1 MQNMDGSSL
10 PGMANI
16 QAPGTQSAT
25 NSASKKPL
33 LTAKALRLTTKQPCR
48 AEYPTVR
55 ATELTYLIF
64 ERPDLDLTARF
75 LADFGLRVAARQPDL
90 LFMRGTGS
98 APFCYVV
105 LRGPKARFVG
115 LGFSVATLEDLNRLA
130 AYADASPVEEVAWPG
145 GGKRVRMT
153 DPAGFRVDAIC
164 GQGVAEV
171 LPHRAAI
178 KMNTPDDI
186 VRIDGTQRPPL
197 TPPEITKLGHV
208 LLEVPNYQDVCGWYT
223 GRFGLIPSDICVIP
237 DGSPAAAFFRL
248 DLGDQPADHHTLALT
263 INFVAG
269 YGHSAFEVVDA
280 DAVGVGQRILQ
291 KKGWRHAWGIGRHI
305 LGSQIFD
312 YWEDPWGSK
321 HEHYCDGDVFT
332 AGAPTEVHAV
342 SRDAMAQWG
351 PKMPK
356 RFTRPSLGLKSLL
369 ALVRNLFACEDLS
382 VKKLITLL
390 RLVA

>member
-1 MQNMDGSSL
+1 
-10 PGMANI
+10 
-16 QAPGTQSAT
+16 
-25 NSASKKPL
+25 
-33 LTAKALRLTTKQPCR
+33 
-48 AEYPTVR
+48 
-55 ATELTYLIF
+55 
-64 ERPDLDLTARF
+64 
-75 LADFGLRVAARQPDL
+75 
-90 LFMRGTGS
+90 
-98 APFCYVV
+98 
-105 LRGPKARFVG
+105 
-115 LGFSVATLEDLNRLA
+115 
-130 AYADASPVEEVAWPG
+130 
-145 GGKRVRMT
+145 
-153 DPAGFRVDAIC
+153 
-164 GQGVAEV
+164 
-171 LPHRAAI
+171 
-178 KMNTPDDI
+178 
-186 VRIDGTQRPPL
+186 
-197 TPPEITKLGHV
+197 
-208 LLEVPNYQDVCGWYT
+208 
-223 GRFGLIPSDICVIP
+223 VIP

-356 RFTRPSLGLKSLL
+356 RFTRPALGPKSLV
-369 ALVRNLFACEDLS
+369 ALVRNLFAVEDLS

-390 RLVA
+390 KLVA